1 MQLAAKFNKLGP
13 GLLFAATAIG
23 VSHLV
28 QSTRAG
34 AEYEYQLVWAI
45 VLANLFKYPFFEF
58 GTRYAAVK
66 GKSIIDGYLDI
77 GKWFL
82 WIFLL
87 INIST
92 MFTVSA
98 AVSFVAG
105 GILQV
110 IFPVITS
117 IKITT
122 TLVFLVCLL
131 VLWKG
136 KFSILEKGIKVMAL
150 IMFVTTIATFVLV
163 LVQPD
168 LPEIQKIQIPA
179 QLPVIIALMGW
190 MPTALDISSWS
201 SLWTVEKMKD
211 ESITVSDAKFDF
223 NFGYLITALLAL
235 VFLILG
241 AKTLYPSSEVLAD
254 TAVGF
259 AHQLLG
265 IFTSTIGNWSFL
277 IVAIAAFTIMFS
289 TSLTVVDGYSR
300 AVSHIVK
307 LLGFLTF
314 SEKSVYRFLL
324 FLMVLVSMLI
334 IHFFGSSLSFLVGLA
349 TTISFVIAPIIAIA
363 NLYLVKNQ
371 DFPKSEQPKT
381 LLFVLSIGGFIF
393 LTGFSV
399 VYLFTFK

>member
-150 IMFVTTIATFVLV
+150 IMFVTTLATFVLV

-265 IFTSTIGNWSFL
+265 IFTSSIGNWSFL

-324 FLMVLVSMLI
+324 FLMVLISLVI
-334 IHFFGSSLSFLVGLA
+334 VHFFGSSLSFMVGLA

-381 LLFVLSIGGFIF
+381 WLFVLSIGGFIF

>member
-265 IFTSTIGNWSFL
+265 IFTSSIGNWSFL

-300 AVSHIVK
+300 AISHIVK

-324 FLMVLVSMLI
+324 FLMVLISLVI
-334 IHFFGSSLSFLVGLA
+334 VHFFGSSLSFMVGLA

-381 LLFVLSIGGFIF
+381 WLFVLSIGGFIF

>member
-259 AHQLLG
+259 AYQLLG
-265 IFTSTIGNWSFL
+265 IFTSSIGNWSFL

-289 TSLTVVDGYSR
+289 TSLTVADGYSR
-300 AVSHIVK
+300 TVSHIVK

-334 IHFFGSSLSFLVGLA
+334 VHFFGSSLSFLVGLA

>member
-1 MQLAAKFNKLGP
+1 MQLAGKFNKLGP

-150 IMFVTTIATFVLV
+150 IMFVTTLATFVLV

-265 IFTSTIGNWSFL
+265 IFTSSIGNWSFL

-324 FLMVLVSMLI
+324 FLMVLISLVI
-334 IHFFGSSLSFLVGLA
+334 VHFFGSSLSFMVGLA

-381 LLFVLSIGGFIF
+381 WLFVLSIGGFIF

>member
-1 MQLAAKFNKLGP
+1 
-13 GLLFAATAIG
+13 
-23 VSHLV
+23 
-28 QSTRAG
+28 
-34 AEYEYQLVWAI
+34 
-45 VLANLFKYPFFEF
+45 
-58 GTRYAAVK
+58 
-66 GKSIIDGYLDI
+66 
-77 GKWFL
+77 
-82 WIFLL
+82 
-87 INIST
+87 
-92 MFTVSA
+92 
-98 AVSFVAG
+98 
-105 GILQV
+105 
-110 IFPVITS
+110 
-117 IKITT
+117 
-122 TLVFLVCLL
+122 
-131 VLWKG
+131 
-136 KFSILEKGIKVMAL
+136 
-150 IMFVTTIATFVLV
+150 
-163 LVQPD
+163 
-168 LPEIQKIQIPA
+168 
-179 QLPVIIALMGW
+179 
-190 MPTALDISSWS
+190 
-201 SLWTVEKMKD
+201 MKD

-259 AHQLLG
+259 AYQLLG

-324 FLMVLVSMLI
+324 FLMVLISLVI
-334 IHFFGSSLSFLVGLA
+334 VHFFGSSLSFMVGLA

>member
-105 GILQV
+105 GILQF
-110 IFPVITS
+110 IFPFITS

-122 TLVFLVCLL
+122 TLVFIVCLL

-300 AVSHIVK
+300 TVSHIVK

-324 FLMVLVSMLI
+324 FLMVLISLVI
-334 IHFFGSSLSFLVGLA
+334 VHFFGSSLSFMVGLA

-381 LLFVLSIGGFIF
+381 WLFVLSIGGFIF

>member
-122 TLVFLVCLL
+122 TLVFIVCLL

-168 LPEIQKIQIPA
+168 LSEIQKIQIPA

-259 AHQLLG
+259 AYQLLG

-324 FLMVLVSMLI
+324 FLMVLISLVI
-334 IHFFGSSLSFLVGLA
+334 VHFFGSSLSFMVGLA

-381 LLFVLSIGGFIF
+381 WLFVLSIGGFIF

>member
-1 MQLAAKFNKLGP
+1 MQLAGKFNKLGP

-265 IFTSTIGNWSFL
+265 IFTSSIGNWSFL

-324 FLMVLVSMLI
+324 FLMVLISLVI
-334 IHFFGSSLSFLVGLA
+334 VHFFGSSLSFMVGLA

-381 LLFVLSIGGFIF
+381 WLFVLSIGGFIF

>member
-122 TLVFLVCLL
+122 TLVFIVCLL

-168 LPEIQKIQIPA
+168 LSEIQKIQIPA

-259 AHQLLG
+259 AYQLLG

-300 AVSHIVK
+300 TVSHIVK

-324 FLMVLVSMLI
+324 FLMVLISLVI
-334 IHFFGSSLSFLVGLA
+334 VHFFGSSLSFMVGLA

-381 LLFVLSIGGFIF
+381 WLFVLSIGGFIF

>member
-66 GKSIIDGYLDI
+66 GKSIIYGYLDI

-265 IFTSTIGNWSFL
+265 IFTSSIGNWSFL

-324 FLMVLVSMLI
+324 FLMVLISLVI
-334 IHFFGSSLSFLVGLA
+334 VHFFGSSLSFMVGLA

-381 LLFVLSIGGFIF
+381 WLFVLSIGGFIF

>member
-122 TLVFLVCLL
+122 TLVFIVCLL

-265 IFTSTIGNWSFL
+265 IFTSSIGNWSFL

-300 AVSHIVK
+300 TVSHIVK

-334 IHFFGSSLSFLVGLA
+334 VHFFGSSLSFLVGLA

-381 LLFVLSIGGFIF
+381 WLFVLSIGGFIF

>member
-1 MQLAAKFNKLGP
+1 MQFAAKFKTLGP

-82 WIFLL
+82 WVFLF

-92 MFTVSA
+92 MFTVAA

-110 IFPVITS
+110 LLPFEVS
-117 IKITT
+117 IKAA
-122 TLVFLVCLL
+122 TLVIFLVCIAI
-131 VLWKG
+131 LWKG

-150 IMFVTTIATFVLV
+150 VMFVTTLVTFLLV
-163 LVQPD
+163 LIQ
-168 LPEIQKIQIPA
+168 PEIAVSEKLQIPPR
-179 QLPVIIALMGW
+179 LPVIIALMGW

-211 ESITVSDAKFDF
+211 KTITVKDAKFDF
-223 NFGYLITALLAL
+223 NFGYIITAVLAL
-235 VFLILG
+235 VFLFLG
-241 AKTLYPSSEVLAD
+241 AKVLYPSSIELSD

-259 AHQLLG
+259 ADQLLSV
-265 IFTSTIGNWSFL
+265 FTSTLGNWSFL
-277 IVAIAAFTIMFS
+277 IVGLAAFTIMFS
-289 TSLTVVDGYSR
+289 TSLTVFDGYSR
-300 AVSHIVK
+300 AVSHILK
-307 LLGFLTF
+307 LLGLKKI
-314 SEKSVYRFLL
+314 SEKHIYRFILT
-324 FLMVLVSMLI
+324 LMAVVSLAI
-334 IHFFGSSLSFLVGLA
+334 VYLFGSSLSFLVGLA
-349 TTISFVIAPIIAIA
+349 TTISFVIAPIVAIA
-363 NLYLVKNQ
+363 NLYVVKNKN
-371 DFPKSEQPKT
+371 FPIEEQPKARI
-381 LLFVLSIGGFIF
+381 FFLSIGGLIF
-393 LTGFSV
+393 LTGFSI
-399 VYLFTFK
+399 VYLFNL

>member
-300 AVSHIVK
+300 TVSHIVK

>member
-179 QLPVIIALMGW
+179 QLPIIIALMGW

-265 IFTSTIGNWSFL
+265 IFTSSIGNWSFL

-289 TSLTVVDGYSR
+289 TSLTVADGYSR
-300 AVSHIVK
+300 TVSHIVK

-334 IHFFGSSLSFLVGLA
+334 VHFFGSSLSFLVGLA

>member
-82 WIFLL
+82 WVFLL

-122 TLVFLVCLL
+122 TLVFIVCLL

-300 AVSHIVK
+300 TVSHILK

-381 LLFVLSIGGFIF
+381 WLFVLSIGGFIF

>member
-300 AVSHIVK
+300 TVSHIVK

-324 FLMVLVSMLI
+324 FLMVLISLVI
-334 IHFFGSSLSFLVGLA
+334 VHFFGSSLSFMVGLA

-381 LLFVLSIGGFIF
+381 WLFVLSIGGFIF

>member
-23 VSHLV
+23 VSDSV

-34 AEYEYQLVWAI
+34 AKYEYQLVWAI

-122 TLVFLVCLL
+122 TLVFIVCLL

-265 IFTSTIGNWSFL
+265 IFTSSIGNWSFL

-300 AVSHIVK
+300 TVSHILK

-334 IHFFGSSLSFLVGLA
+334 VHFFGSSLSFLVGLA

-381 LLFVLSIGGFIF
+381 WLFVLSIGGFIF

>member
-324 FLMVLVSMLI
+324 FLMVLISLVI
-334 IHFFGSSLSFLVGLA
+334 VHFFGSSLSFMVGLA

>member
-265 IFTSTIGNWSFL
+265 IFTSSIGNWSFL

-324 FLMVLVSMLI
+324 FLMVLISLVI
-334 IHFFGSSLSFLVGLA
+334 VHFFGSSLSFMVGLA

>member
-265 IFTSTIGNWSFL
+265 IFTSSIGNWSFL

-324 FLMVLVSMLI
+324 FLMVLISLVI
-334 IHFFGSSLSFLVGLA
+334 VHFFGSSLSFMVGLA

-381 LLFVLSIGGFIF
+381 WLFVLSIGGFIF

>member
-179 QLPVIIALMGW
+179 QLPIIIALMGW

-259 AHQLLG
+259 AYQLLG
-265 IFTSTIGNWSFL
+265 IFTSSIGNWSFL

-300 AVSHIVK
+300 TVSHIVK

-334 IHFFGSSLSFLVGLA
+334 VHFFGSSLSFLVGLA

>member
-122 TLVFLVCLL
+122 TLVFIVCLL

-265 IFTSTIGNWSFL
+265 IFTSSIGNWSFL

-324 FLMVLVSMLI
+324 FLMVLISLVI
-334 IHFFGSSLSFLVGLA
+334 VHFFGSSLSFMVGLA

-381 LLFVLSIGGFIF
+381 WLFVLSIGGFIF